1 MLCRVHAFIDR
12 MRPCA
17 PAEKRL
23 VCLFP
28 TAPAHHKMYRFIK
41 SDVNS
46 LYQERKRFLFVYSLM
61 KMVVTQ
67 HTAVSA
73 KILLIIWRDVRMVHA
88 HFAHW
93 PVRMPTSLTV
103 PETTLYDNLEVTA
116 RRYPNKTAVMYYGTA
131 MSYRKL
137 LQEVNRMASY
147 LIMQGVQKG
156 ERILL
161 YMQNSPQFIIAY
173 YAILRAG
180 AVVVPV
186 NPMNM
191 TEELIHYIQD
201 GNTRLGFVAQE
212 LYSRIEPLVSTT
224 VLEHII
230 LATYSDY
237 CQEDTLEVPDIVKA
251 PRVAVRISSVISWN
265 EAAGCDIVSN
275 FPDTVANDLAV
286 LPYTS
291 GTTGKPK
298 GCMHPHSTI
307 QANTVSTVLWGTL
320 TSEARVLCTLP
331 LFHVTGMVHSMH
343 APIYTGATMVV
354 LTRWE
359 RDTVAAII
367 ERYGCTHW
375 TCISTMVVDFLAN
388 PNLSRYDI
396 SSLQVIDGG
405 GAPLPEAVGKKLFDV
420 TGLRFVE
427 GYGLSE
433 TMAQTHFNPMERPKL
448 QCLGVPAFDVDAR
461 IIDPDT
467 LEEKGVGEE
476 GEIIVNGPQ
485 VCKGYWQRPEENEQ
499 AFIELNG
506 KVFFRTGDIARF
518 DEEGYFFIVDRVKRM
533 INASGFKI
541 WPSEVESIL
550 YQHPSI
556 LQACVIG
563 VPDERK
569 GEEVKAFI
577 VLREE
582 QRGLTSEQEIID
594 WAKEQMAAY
603 KYPRIVEFVESLPVS
618 GTGKILWRKL
628 QEAAW
633 SKAEKYTE

>member
-1 MLCRVHAFIDR
+1 
-12 MRPCA
+12 
-17 PAEKRL
+17 
-23 VCLFP
+23 
-28 TAPAHHKMYRFIK
+28 
-41 SDVNS
+41 
-46 LYQERKRFLFVYSLM
+46 
-61 KMVVTQ
+61 
-67 HTAVSA
+67 
-73 KILLIIWRDVRMVHA
+73 MVHA

-93 PVRMPTSLTV
+93 PVRIPTTLTV

-131 MSYRKL
+131 ISYQEL
-137 LQEVNRMASY
+137 LQEVNSMASY
-147 LIMQGVQKG
+147 LLAQGVQQE
-156 ERILL
+156 ERMLL

-191 TEELIHYIQD
+191 TEELVHYIQD
-201 GNTRLGFVAQE
+201 GNIRLGFVAQE
-212 LYSRIEPLVSTT
+212 LYPRIEPLISKTA
-224 VLEHII
+224 LEHVI

-237 CQEDTLEVPDIVKA
+237 CRESGPEVPDVAKA
-251 PRVAVRISSVISWN
+251 PRIAVQTPSVTFWKEATDYDTISGFPN
-265 EAAGCDIVSN
+265 TAAN
-275 FPDTVANDLAV
+275 NLAV

-291 GTTGKPK
+291 GTTGRPK
-298 GCMHPHSTI
+298 GCMHSHLTI
-307 QANTVSTVLWGTL
+307 QANTVSTVLWGPL

-343 APIYTGATMVV
+343 APIYAGATMVV

-359 RDTVAAII
+359 RDTAAAII
-367 ERYGCTHW
+367 ERHSCTHW
-375 TCISTMVVDFLAN
+375 TCISTMIVDFLTN
-388 PNLSRYDI
+388 PNLSCYDI
-396 SSLQVIDGG
+396 SSLQVINGG
-405 GAPLPEAVGKKLFDV
+405 GAPLPKAVGEKLFNV

-433 TMAQTHFNPMERPKL
+433 TMAQTHFNPMDRPKL
-448 QCLGVPAFDVDAR
+448 QCLGIPAFDVDAR

-467 LEEKGVGEE
+467 LEEKGIGEE

-506 KVFFRTGDIARF
+506 KTFFRTGDIARF

-550 YQHPSI
+550 YKHPAI

-569 GEEVKAFI
+569 GEEVKAFV

-582 QRGLTSEQEIID
+582 QQGLTSEQEIID
-594 WAKEQMAAY
+594 WAKDQMAAY

-633 SKAEKYTE
+633 SKAEK